1 MFNKVI
7 VLIGAIGILACL
19 SVILFL
25 IMSAL

>member
-7 VLIGAIGILACL
+7 VLIGAIGILSCL

-25 IMSAL
+25 IISAL